1 MSGATSYHAGLSAEH
16 QVAAEY
22 ARLGYPQR
30 DHRWRGRSGE
40 IDLITQN
47 GDGLI
52 FVEVKK
58 SRDFARAAQRVTRRQ
73 MHRIYASASE
83 YLGQMPNG
91 QDTCSR
97 FDVALVNQS
106 GEIQIVENAFGM

>member
-1 MSGATSYHAGLSAEH
+1 MGGSTSYHSGLSAEH

-22 ARLGYPQR
+22 ARRGHPKR

-40 IDLITQN
+40 IDLIAQD

-52 FVEVKK
+52 FIEVKK
-58 SRDFARAAQRVTRRQ
+58 SRDFARAAERVSRRQ
-73 MHRIYASASE
+73 MQRIYASASE
-83 YLGQMPNG
+83 YLGRMPQG
-91 QDTCSR
+91 LDTCAR
-97 FDVALVNQS
+97 FDVALVNQA